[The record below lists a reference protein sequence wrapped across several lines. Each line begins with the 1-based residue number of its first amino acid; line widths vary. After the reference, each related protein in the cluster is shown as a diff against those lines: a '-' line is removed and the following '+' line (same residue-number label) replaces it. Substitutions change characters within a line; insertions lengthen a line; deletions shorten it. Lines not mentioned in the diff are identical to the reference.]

1 MQSARSVAEISA
13 GRIAGLTSSQNSGQ
27 RLRRWAS
34 KSFLL
39 STPRL
44 LRNDLL
50 AGICCCDNIVLLII
64 DKVHRTTEDQLYYEI
79 VQLLKD
85 NRRLDHVRIIAQS
98 PTLGSTVSV
107 VQRLV
112 SSLVISRIALR
123 TIKSPDVA
131 PYVHFK
137 EVEHVI
143 VPESSSIKFVR
154 NQFEKHLLQQYI
166 NRIHD
171 LGHIE
176 GVELNSLSHSRLLE
190 LDRQGHTSE
199 RGKHVKTS
207 AAEGALSSLV
217 LLYHAY
223 ELLIS
228 YGLIPFRAFFKKIS
242 TETGS
247 TVQSRLHN
255 ELNNIPASHQL
266 LVYIDKLR
274 ESSLFLGHP
283 KIDIAEERLGELA
296 IKKPGALMIVI
307 SRCRDSVL
315 ELASRLAQ
323 SSPLFR
329 VMSFVPQS
337 SRTSPTTQKI
347 SQKQQTEV

>member
-228 YGLIPFRAFFKKIS
+228 YGLIPFRAFFKKNFDRDGLYG
-242 TETGS
+242 T
-247 TVQSRLHN
+247 
-255 ELNNIPASHQL
+255 
-266 LVYIDKLR
+266 
-274 ESSLFLGHP
+274 
-283 KIDIAEERLGELA
+283 
-296 IKKPGALMIVI
+296 KPT
-307 SRCRDSVL
+307 
-315 ELASRLAQ
+315 AQ
-323 SSPLFR
+323 
-329 VMSFVPQS
+329 
-337 SRTSPTTQKI
+337 
-347 SQKQQTEV
+347 